1 MKKVLIVGAGRLG
14 KGFVGE
20 TFDQA
25 GWDLVFL
32 DKDPEVVGALEKKGR
47 YHVKVHRVEEIQNR
61 VVTNFRA
68 YTCDS
73 QYSVMDDFLETDV
86 IVLPLYPEDFKE
98 AGEYLSKCF
107 ERFYEM
113 QPQKKLTMICI
124 TNKNYLIPKIT
135 QDFKAH
141 LSEGAGKWFDE
152 NVAVRDSIIRR
163 STDAKSNVS
172 TEIDTVAVNSLLIQ
186 GPVYHDLQDVEWMEV
201 TDKIEMLKDIKVF
214 VVNGPHAA
222 LAFLGY
228 QKGLGTIPEAESDP
242 EIGALAGQVAAEL
255 TEAVM
260 KEYPITKEELHNL
273 TYFAPAKG
281 ILPDSIYRV
290 AYDPIRKLSKGDR
303 LTGSAELC
311 LKHGVEFAA
320 IAKAMAAGF
329 AYSEPRDKNAQL
341 LQKEIERLGIEETVS
356 KYTGLEKENPIARKV
371 VKEYGEIRSGALAE
385 K

>member
-32 DKDPEVVGALEKKGR
+32 DKDPEVARELEKKGC

-61 VVTNFRA
+61 IVKNFKA

-73 QYSVMDDFLETDV
+73 QYSVMEDFLDTDV

-107 ERFYEM
+107 EEFYEVH
-113 QPQKKLTMICI
+113 PERKLTMICI
-124 TNKNYLIPKIT
+124 TNKNYLIPGIT
-135 QDFKAH
+135 KDFKEH
-141 LSEGAGKWFDE
+141 LSENAKRWFDE

-163 STDAKSNVS
+163 STDADSNVS

-186 GPVYHDLQDVEWMEV
+186 GPVYNDFQDVEWMEV
-201 TDKIEMLKDIKVF
+201 IDKIEMLKDIKVF
-214 VVNGPHAA
+214 VVNGPHAS

-228 QKGLGTIPEAESDP
+228 QKGLKTIPEAEADP
-242 EIGALAGQVAAEL
+242 EVGALAGEVAAEL
-255 TEAVM
+255 VEAVM
-260 KEYPITKEELHNL
+260 KEYPITEKELHNL

-281 ILPDSIYRV
+281 VLPDSIYRV

-311 LKHGVEFAA
+311 LKHGVKYTA
-320 IAKAMAAGF
+320 ITKAMAAGF
-329 AYSEPRDKNAQL
+329 AYSEPRDKNAQI
-341 LQKEIERLGIEETVS
+341 LQKEIEEIGIEEAVY
-356 KYTGLEKENPIARKV
+356 KYTGLEKGNPIAEKVIEEYRK
-371 VKEYGEIRSGALAE
+371 L
-385 K
+385 